1 MLVCIKWVRVLC
13 PISTKCCCSTKNV
26 VAAPKC
32 CCKYDR
38 LQHNLL
44 QISWSATTFSCCNNI
59 FMLQHFFFAC
69 SNISLLKQH
78 FILLQQHNY
87 WYNKLLATT
96 KYIVTTHN
104 VVATQIMLS
113 QHWNVVANQ
122 KICCNAQW
130 HILLYQHSTCVT
142 AFPIWYNMRHSSA
155 CCSKFDCWCVERQ
168 TLLRDPLCC
177 CCMLGHCPDGRKP
190 S

>member
-1 MLVCIKWVRVLC
+1 MLSRASVAAQKMLLQHR
-13 PISTKCCCSTKNV
+13 NV
-26 VAAPKC
+26 VANTTGC
-32 CCKYDR
+32 NIICCKFRD
-38 LQHNLL
+38 LQQHFHV
-44 QISWSATTFSCCNNI
+44 ATTFSCCNI
-59 FMLQHFFFAC
+59 FFFAC

-155 CCSKFDCWCVERQ
+155 CCSKFDCVGAWEGKTCCAIRYVVAACWAIAQMVEN
-168 TLLRDPLCC
+168 PVS
-177 CCMLGHCPDGRKP
+177 RKP
-190 S
+190 RW